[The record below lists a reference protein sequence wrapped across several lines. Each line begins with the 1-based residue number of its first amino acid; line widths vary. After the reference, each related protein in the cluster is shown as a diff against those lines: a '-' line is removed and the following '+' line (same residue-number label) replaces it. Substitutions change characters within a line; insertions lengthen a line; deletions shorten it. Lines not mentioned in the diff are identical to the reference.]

1 MDSEEID
8 RVFKYYRGDPSMIG
22 RFEEV
27 RETFTKLAHR
37 FVVQLPPGPEAEQ
50 AVIHLDEAMRWVFA
64 GMIRP
69 PRKEQPDGQ

>member
-8 RVFKYYRGDPSMIG
+8 RVFKYYRADPSMIG

-27 RETFTKLAHR
+27 RERFTELAHE
-37 FVVQLPPGPEAEQ
+37 FVVQLPDGPEVEQ

-64 GMIRP
+64 ALIRP
-69 PRKEQPDGQ
+69 PRETQTNEQ